1 MLDGDALLKI
11 YLAGHFP
18 MWDPESGDIYL
29 YQPEVRG
36 VIDLAVFHVP
46 RRLRDR
52 MRSTPFR
59 LSSDEAF
66 EEVFDQCHVERPD
79 GTWMNPEMRRAYLE
93 LFERGFAHS
102 IEAWKDDVLVGGLYG
117 VHIGAAFM
125 GESMFS
131 RPTLGGTD
139 ASKICLVETVRRLKE
154 RNFDLFDIQYPN
166 PHLKQFNYVEVAAE
180 TFAQQLAR
188 AFERPREWDAGSQG
202 LQGS

>member
-18 MWDPESGDIYL
+18 MWDPESEEVRL
-29 YQPEVRG
+29 YQPDVRG
-36 VIDLAVFHVP
+36 VIDLDRFHVP

-52 MRSTPFR
+52 MRSKPFR

-66 EEVFDQCHVERPD
+66 EEAFDQCHVERPD

-131 RPTLGGTD
+131 RPELGGTD
-139 ASKICLVETVRRLKE
+139 ASKICLVETVRLLKE
-154 RNFDLFDIQYPN
+154 GGFDLFDIQYPN
-166 PHLKQFNYVEVAAE
+166 PHLKQFNFVEVGAE
-180 TFAQQLAR
+180 AFAIRLAR
-188 AFERPREWDAGSQG
+188 AFERPCEW
-202 LQGS
+202 